1 MWRLV
6 KLEMWNGLGL
16 NAACAAASLPS
27 ISNIKDAPVPMSDCA
42 ITSGG

>member
-1 MWRLV
+1 LTERLDRHRT
-6 KLEMWNGLGL
+6 
-16 NAACAAASLPS
+16 AASLPS

>member
-16 NAACAAASLPS
+16 NAACAALQ
-27 ISNIKDAPVPMSDCA
+27 DERE
-42 ITSGG
+42 